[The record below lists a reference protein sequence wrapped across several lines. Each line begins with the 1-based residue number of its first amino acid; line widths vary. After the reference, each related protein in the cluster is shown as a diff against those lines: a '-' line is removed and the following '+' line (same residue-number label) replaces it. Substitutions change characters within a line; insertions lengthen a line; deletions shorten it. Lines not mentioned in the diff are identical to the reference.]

1 MVGDSPRTRGGERGG
16 RDPVRAKQDLGG
28 PAEKACGTPAHTL
41 RCGLERSQEHGEE
54 RLDDRDRVYRA
65 DHRPAGRLLHA
76 GVCVM
81 FVCACGVF
89 GWQRLACPFCH
100 AKGKY

>member
-16 RDPVRAKQDLGG
+16 DETPFGRSRTSAVRPKR
-28 PAEKACGTPAHTL
+28 PAAVCGTPAHTL

-65 DHRPAGRLLHA
+65 DHRSAGRLLHA
-76 GVCVM
+76 GVCVC
-81 FVCACGVF
+81 V
-89 GWQRLACPFCH
+89 
-100 AKGKY
+100 